1 MEIYEIAIERF
12 IEDMGYKENEH
23 VLGAFFYGSYLTDLP
38 N

>member
-1 MEIYEIAIERF
+1 MEKYELAIQKF
-12 IEDMGYKENEH
+12 IKDMGYLENNH